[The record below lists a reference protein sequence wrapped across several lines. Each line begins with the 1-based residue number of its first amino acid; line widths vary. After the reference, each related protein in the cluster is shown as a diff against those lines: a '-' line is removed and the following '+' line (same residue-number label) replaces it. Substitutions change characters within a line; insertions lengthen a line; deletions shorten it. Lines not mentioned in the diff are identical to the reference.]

1 MPSAR
6 SVGATYVECRVI
18 FVWMHLRES
27 ELNNKFECKNHVY
40 TQKLQIMGLIIISV
54 NMLVCVS
61 VSEFHSFL
69 IMVCIEG
76 LSSQ

>member
-18 FVWMHLRES
+18 FVWMHLCES

-40 TQKLQIMGLIIISV
+40 TQKLQIMGLSEKLRISYGGKI
-54 NMLVCVS
+54 NS
-61 VSEFHSFL
+61 TRK
-69 IMVCIEG
+69 
-76 LSSQ
+76 